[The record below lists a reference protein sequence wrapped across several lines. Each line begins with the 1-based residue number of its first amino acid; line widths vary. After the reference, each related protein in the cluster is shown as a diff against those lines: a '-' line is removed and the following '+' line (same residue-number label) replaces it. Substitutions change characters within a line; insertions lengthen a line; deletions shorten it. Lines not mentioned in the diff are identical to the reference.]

1 MTSNS
6 NNTFLKNTYQVGN
19 SVFNSYEE
27 ALCYLNKEKN
37 YTTNA
42 TEIIINTEYYY

>member
-6 NNTFLKNTYQVGN
+6 NNTLLKNTYQVGN

-27 ALCYLNKEKN
+27 ALCYLMKEKN
-37 YTTNA
+37 YTSNA
-42 TEIIINTEYYY
+42 TEIIINTEYYF